1 MIKKLLLFVLAIV
14 ILIWLLIRNFT
25 NILYPIKYSEYI
37 EKYAGEYHIDKNLVY
52 AIIKQESNFN
62 EKAIS
67 SKGAVGLMQIMN
79 KTANEVV
86 ERTDIDEV
94 NLYDPEINIQ
104 IGVKYFS
111 ELIDKYDNEKMAII
125 AYNAGTGNVDKW
137 IKEDIISRNGEN
149 LENVPFKETN
159 MYLRKVL
166 KNYEIYNKLY

>member
-1 MIKKLLLFVLAIV
+1 MIKKLLLFVFTIV
-14 ILIWLLIRNFT
+14 ILMCLIIKNFA
-25 NILYPIKYSEYI
+25 NFLYPIKYSEYI
-37 EKYAGEYHIDKNLVY
+37 DKYACEYNIDKNLVY

-67 SKGAVGLMQIMN
+67 PKGAVGLMQVMN
-79 KTANEVV
+79 RTANDVV
-86 ERTDIDEV
+86 KRIDIDKV
-94 NLYDPEINIQ
+94 NLYDPEINIH

-111 ELIDKYDNEKMAII
+111 ELIEKYNDEKMAII

-137 IKEDIISRNGEN
+137 IQENIISENGEN
-149 LENVPFKETN
+149 LEKVPFRETN